1 MNTSTRSNIDSFQ
14 LKGLRQIL
22 HLKTTYIDRDNSN
35 AKVFE
40 LANKELNR
48 NSKHKITVNTF
59 TEYLEEHA
67 LKVFGHVVWAS
78 RSSPEGTSKS
88 RTEKESSATNA

>member
-1 MNTSTRSNIDSFQ
+1 MS
-14 LKGLRQIL
+14 
-22 HLKTTYIDRDNSN
+22 
-35 AKVFE
+35 FE

-48 NSKHKITVNTF
+48 NSKQKITVNTF

-78 RSSPEGTSKS
+78 RSSPEGYIQISNRERQREGERERES
-88 RTEKESSATNA
+88 RATNT